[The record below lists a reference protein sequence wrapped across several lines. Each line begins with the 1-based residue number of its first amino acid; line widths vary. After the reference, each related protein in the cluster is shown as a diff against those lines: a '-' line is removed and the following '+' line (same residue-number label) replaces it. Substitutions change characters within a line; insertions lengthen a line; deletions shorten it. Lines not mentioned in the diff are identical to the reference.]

1 MVKVVTGKKL
11 VKTIALAVV
20 AGVLAIILIA
30 SNLVLNHYA
39 PLLHSFFAK
48 SDANFGEGAQN
59 VLNSS
64 DEVVREVAEES
75 MVLLKND
82 EVDGEP
88 FLPRS
93 KSEKFN
99 LFGWASTDH
108 GFLLVGGGSGGTSI
122 TAANPMRLTLT
133 EAFDEARVRYN
144 IDLIDKYND
153 FSNFDADG
161 GSTGADSDR
170 NMINPSAS
178 WYTNDL
184 MEQARDYS
192 STAVV
197 TLSRWGAENGGA
209 GELVNLRSGKYSN
222 GKLLE
227 LTDNE
232 KAIFDKLREYNFK
245 VIVLLNTTNPIEMQ
259 FIDDYDDIIEACL
272 YVGIPGQSGAAAI
285 PKILIGDVNPS
296 GRLSD
301 TYAYDWQSHN
311 PTYINAT
318 SNYSSLAYAEGI
330 YFGYKWYETADAA
343 GYYKAKGTTYD
354 KVVKYPFGYGLSYT
368 TFKQE
373 IVAKSWNDGE
383 ALEADKT
390 YTVTVRVTNTGDVAG
405 RDVVQLYYTAPYIEG
420 GIEKASINLLAFD
433 KTAELQPEWYAPA
446 ESRQE
451 ITLSFTA
458 YDLAS
463 YDDYDKNGNGVT
475 GYELDKGKYY
485 IKLMNNSHDVIDD
498 TSWLSL
504 NSTISIDKDPVTG
517 ESVVNRFTGKTA
529 YANMPIDGS
538 TGVTGGVTYL
548 SRANAFGNLSGL
560 KRVGAVTQAAKNAV
574 NFEPTVEPK
583 GDIKYGSKDTSHFL
597 ITNSD
602 GTKASIDVLSGEV
615 SGDLVVN
622 EQLLA
627 KLHDWDSE
635 LWEELLNQ
643 LSQDN
648 IKQLL
653 GRGGFQTVAIEEIGK
668 RRNVDND
675 GPAGF
680 NSNVIKPGSESEL
693 TVFPAETLSG
703 CSWSARLMY
712 NLGRAQGAIGA
723 KVGIQ
728 GWYAPGVNLHRSVY
742 NSRNYEYY
750 SEDGVLSG
758 KLAAQTVKGA
768 KENNVYCY
776 VKHFVIS
783 DNGENAQDWYE
794 WLTEQSLRESY
805 LKAFEIVV
813 KEGGANAMMSA
824 FNKLG
829 AVWCGYNK
837 ALLTDILRTEWGFH
851 GSVITDWY
859 QGYMNNY
866 NRAVKAGND
875 LWLNKE
881 IDTPANIT
889 FSNTQNAYAARQSAK
904 GILYTYVDTYMAAKQ
919 YQDLVASGEYEDPFN
934 VQLGVGIIQAED
946 YSPLFVA
953 LWVMLDVVLIAG
965 VAACVLFIFLPKKKE
980 KRTEQPAEQYAE

>member
-1 MVKVVTGKKL
+1 MGKVSVGKKL
-11 VKTIALAVV
+11 VKTIVLAAV
-20 AGVLAIILIA
+20 AGILAIILIA
-30 SNLVLNHYA
+30 SNLILNHYA
-39 PLLHSFFAK
+39 PLLHSFFAGAD
-48 SDANFGEGAQN
+48 SGFGDEAQN

-64 DEVVREVAEES
+64 DEVVREIAEES

-82 EVDGEP
+82 EIDGEP
-88 FLPRS
+88 FLPRP

-99 LFGWASTDH
+99 LFGWASTDY

-122 TAANPMRLTLT
+122 TAANPMRVTLT
-133 EAFDEARVRYN
+133 EAFDLAQVRYN
-144 IDLIDKYND
+144 VDLIDKYNA
-153 FSNFDADG
+153 FSKKDADG
-161 GSTGADSDR
+161 GVINRDPSHY
-170 NMINPSAS
+170 NMENPAAS
-178 WYTNDL
+178 WYTDDL
-184 MEQARDYS
+184 MQQAKDYS
-192 STAVV
+192 STAIV
-197 TLSRWGAENGGA
+197 TLSRWGIENGGT
-209 GELVNLRSGKYSN
+209 GELVNSGPYTN

-232 KAIFDKLREYNFK
+232 KAIFDKLRAYNFK
-245 VIVLLNTTNPIEMQ
+245 VIVLLNTTNSIEMQ

-272 YVGIPGQSGAAAI
+272 YVGIPGQSGASAI
-285 PKILIGDVNPS
+285 PKILTGEVNPS

-301 TYAYDWQSHN
+301 TLAYDWQTHN
-311 PTYINAT
+311 PSYVNAL
-318 SNYSSLAYAEGI
+318 SNSNGPSLAYAEGI
-330 YFGYKWYETADAA
+330 YIGYKWYETADVA
-343 GYYKAKGTTYD
+343 GYYRAQGVTYQD
-354 KVVKYPFGYGLSYT
+354 VVKYPFGYGLSYT

-373 IVAKSWNDGE
+373 IVSKSWNDGE
-383 ALEADKT
+383 ALEVDKE

-420 GIEKASINLLAFD
+420 GIEKASINLLTFD
-433 KTAELQPEWYAPA
+433 KTAELKPYW
-446 ESRQE
+446 ESPSDSWQE
-451 ITLSFTA
+451 ITLKFTP
-458 YDLAS
+458 YEMAS
-463 YDDYDKNGNGVT
+463 YDDYDKNGNKFT
-475 GYELDKGKYY
+475 GYELDKGNYY
-485 IKLMNNSHDVIDD
+485 IKLMSNAHYAIDD
-498 TSWLSL
+498 TSYLTC
-504 NSTISIDKDPVTG
+504 NATISIDKDPVTG
-517 ESVVNRFTGKTA
+517 ESVINRFTGNTA

-548 SRANAFGNLSGL
+548 SRANAFANFSEL
-560 KRVGAVTQAAKNAV
+560 KKVGAVTQAAKTAA

-583 GDIKYGSKDTSHFL
+583 GNISYGSSNTSYYL

-602 GTKASIDVLSGEV
+602 GTKASLDVLSGDKE
-615 SGDLVVN
+615 GDLVVN
-622 EQLLA
+622 EELLT

-635 LWEELLNQ
+635 LWEGILNQ
-643 LSQDN
+643 LTQDN
-648 IKQLL
+648 IKDLL
-653 GRGGFQTVAIEEIGK
+653 GKGGFQTVAIEEIGK
-668 RRNVDND
+668 RRNMDSD

-680 NSNVIKPGSESEL
+680 NSNVVNQGSSSEW

-723 KVGIQ
+723 ATGRQ

-768 KENNVYCY
+768 KENNLYCY

-783 DNGENAQDWYE
+783 DNGDNAKDWYE
-794 WLTEQSLRESY
+794 WLTEQSLRENY

-829 AVWCGYNK
+829 AVWCGYNQ
-837 ALLTDILRTEWGFH
+837 ALLTDVLRTEWGFH

-859 QGYMNNY
+859 TGYMNNY

-875 LWLNKE
+875 LWLNAESKS
-881 IDTPANIT
+881 PANIN
-889 FSNTQNAYAARQSAK
+889 FSNAQNAYAARQSAK

-919 YQDLVASGEYEDPFN
+919 HQELVDSGEYEDPFN
-934 VQLGVGIIQAED
+934 VQLGVGIINAED
-946 YSPLFVA
+946 HSSLFVA
-953 LWVMLDVVLIAG
+953 LWVILDAVLVVGI
-965 VAACVLFIFLPKKKE
+965 AACVLFIFLPKKKQSA
-980 KRTEQPAEQYAE
+980 EQPA